1 MPIYHIMIKSI
12 LLSVF
17 LFSGILVSGEKQQVM
32 AYKTGPAF
40 LFTYRA
46 RTFVDKTEKVCGSYS
61 GADWIE
67 SQKHFGKLIGEY
79 SEFYSSLNKKKKDKV
94 NKAIGKYL
102 GLTFRAGIRISFD
115 LLKEIYRKAP
125 SVLEEAYKKK

>member
-1 MPIYHIMIKSI
+1 LDRIPETFWQTDRR
-12 LLSVF
+12 VF
-17 LFSGILVSGEKQQVM
+17 GILFLAKQ
-32 AYKTGPAF
+32 
-40 LFTYRA
+40 
-46 RTFVDKTEKVCGSYS
+46 
-61 GADWIE
+61 
-67 SQKHFGKLIGEY
+67 
-79 SEFYSSLNKKKKDKV
+79 KKKDKV